1 MKRITIALLACII
14 VLAAGCNRGPK
25 LNVDEERGKVQQLR
39 KELYDKNSLLSSYD
53 VAKEAI
59 EKFRAFGQ
67 NFPEDS
73 LALPFHIEAAE
84 IAWTLGE
91 YRLSVEIY
99 EEIAELHPDSDSM
112 PYVYTRLGS
121 IYNDK
126 LKEPETAEKYYSI
139 VVEQYLAWSEFFP
152 SAKFG
157 LETLGMSE
165 DEQFRVI
172 LRKQAEAEAKAKMAE
187 SAEQK

>member
-1 MKRITIALLACII
+1 MKRITIALVTCVI
-14 VLAAGCNRGPK
+14 VLAVGCNRGTK

-53 VAKEAI
+53 VAKDAI
-59 EKFRAFGQ
+59 EKFRAFGM

-73 LALPFHIEAAE
+73 LALPLHIEAAE

-91 YRLSVEIY
+91 FRLSVEIY
-99 EEIAELHPDSDSM
+99 EEIAALHPDSESM

-126 LKEPETAEKYYSI
+126 LKDPETSEKYYSI
-139 VVEQYLAWSEFFP
+139 VVEQYPDDEYVA

-165 DEQFRVI
+165 DEQFKVI
-172 LRKQAEAEAKAKMAE
+172 LKRQAEYEAKMAE
-187 SAEQK
+187 PVE